1 MKEHLTTRSWK
12 EDGGLRREKSEPGSF
27 EKWWEIFRKSE
38 EDNCLPTERPWME
51 EPGRLQSMGSRRV
64 GHN

>member
-38 EDNCLPTERPWME
+38 EDNCLPIERA
-51 EPGRLQSMGSRRV
+51 V
-64 GHN
+64 